1 MIEITSTFYAW
12 AWGVLIVMALINCAM
27 IFYAVYTKLEA
38 LESHFDEW
46 LDLITDWRSS
56 GGSFHWRS
64 LRMAEVSR
72 LITSKSIHRQ
82 EPLLIDAVQRLPK
95 GLKFWATRPFHVG
108 YFVFGGTTVLWHY
121 GKYRGFL

>member
-1 MIEITSTFYAW
+1 MEITSTVF
-12 AWGVLIVMALINCAM
+12 AWGCGALILLAIINCAM
-27 IFYAVYTKLEA
+27 ILYAVYTKLDA
-38 LESHFDEW
+38 LENHFDEW
-46 LDLITDWRSS
+46 LHLTTDWRSS
-56 GGSFHWRS
+56 GGSFNWRA

-72 LITSKSIHRQ
+72 LITSKSIQRQ

-108 YFVFGGTTVLWHY
+108 YFVFGGSTVLWHY

>member
-1 MIEITSTFYAW
+1 MEITSTLF
-12 AWGVLIVMALINCAM
+12 AWGCGALILLALINCAM
-27 IFYAVYTKLEA
+27 IFYAVYTKLDA
-38 LESHFDEW
+38 LENHFDEW
-46 LDLITDWRSS
+46 LHLTMYSRSS

-72 LITSKSIHRQ
+72 LITSKSIQRQ